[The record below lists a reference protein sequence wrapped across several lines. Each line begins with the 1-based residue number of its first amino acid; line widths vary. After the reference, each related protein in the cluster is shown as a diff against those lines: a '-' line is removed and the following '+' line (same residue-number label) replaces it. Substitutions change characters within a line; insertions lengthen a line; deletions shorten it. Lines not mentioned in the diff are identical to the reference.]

1 MESIEL
7 KKILILSTHHNV
19 KTYINHKTVNAVYT
33 IFCKSYDKWNGRSR
47 SLNTITNLVVIKQ
60 QGT

>member
-33 IFCKSYDKWNGRSR
+33 IFCKGYDK
-47 SLNTITNLVVIKQ
+47 
-60 QGT
+60 

>member
-7 KKILILSTHHNV
+7 KKSLILSTHHNV

-33 IFCKSYDKWNGRSR
+33 IFCKGYDKWNGRGR
-47 SLNTITNLVVIKQ
+47 SSNTITNLVIKQ